1 MKKFL
6 WLLIIHTVSFNSFCQ
21 NSNLES
27 LNNLLIN
34 HPLKD
39 SLRVN
44 ILNELSFNIFK
55 NQPEK
60 SLQFAEEALTLSRG
74 LAFLKGELKAENN
87 LAVYYLM
94 KGRAEIALEST
105 MKAIQIGERMRSF
118 ELLADSYSILATIYQ
133 NQKSLDKAIHYAKQ
147 ALALNPHNVHV
158 TSRIYNSLGSIARD
172 KVDYDSALIC
182 YEKALGVM
190 NKVKSNYR
198 LPEVLNNIGTTYLRK
213 GDVDS
218 ALDYFMKSADAAR
231 ESENRMAQILAAM
244 NLGNVLIEKKKFL
257 AAEEIETSA
266 LVMAREMDDKR
277 KLLQIYLSLATI
289 KMETGKHHEAHLF
302 MTKHYNLKDSL
313 LNEEKNRQIAEI
325 ETRYETQKKDN
336 TIRVLEQQSQ
346 IHSLRQWFLIIS
358 LIALI
363 LAIGVFYFLQRY
375 HGKRVLKLLRV
386 QKILNLKLQ
395 ENDQLRSN
403 FFSKISHEFRTPLTL
418 ILAPIEAKL
427 SSPTLQET
435 DREPFQLVK
444 RNANRLLTLVNQLL
458 DLSKLEAKKMELVLQ
473 QGDLNKFLNIAA
485 TSFDSLAE
493 SKEILFKKNIQL
505 DLLETWFDAD
515 KLEKIINN
523 ILFNAF
529 KFTPRGG
536 TIIYD
541 VTQTENPGD
550 LVISIR
556 DTGIGIPKN
565 EQRHVYSPF
574 YQSRYDVDNGQ
585 PGTGL
590 GLSLVKEL
598 VSLYDGDITLVST
611 VDQGTSIT
619 ISLPLTKE
627 RLPSSARFIETK
639 KIINSKLLETDDGQV
654 ESINHNGIGS
664 QKMKEIKAYQDTI
677 LIIEDNTELR
687 NFIASKLQDRFTI
700 FTAVDGK
707 EGFATAAEYIPDL
720 IISDV
725 MMPNMDGLMLSDKI
739 KNDERTSHIP
749 IILLTAKADL
759 DSKIMGLQK
768 GADDYMAKPFLMEE
782 LIARVSNLIEQRKK
796 LAIKYKAALA
806 TPTIQRELSLDE
818 KFLLRAKKIVD
829 EHLSD
834 TSFGVEQ
841 MAEKINLSRAQ
852 LFRKLKA
859 TTGISPNEFINE
871 IRLKRAAQLIL
882 LKADT
887 IAQIGY
893 SVGFNEQSYFAKS
906 FRKRFGVP
914 PSEYLKKE
922 IVEAQI
928 ATGG

>member
-6 WLLIIHTVSFNSFCQ
+6 LLLIIHIASFNSFCQ
-21 NSNLES
+21 NSDLER
-27 LNNLLIN
+27 LNNLLIK
-34 HPLKD
+34 HLLKD

-44 ILNELSFNIFK
+44 LLNELSFHIFK

-60 SLQFAEEALTLSRG
+60 SLLFAEEALTLSRK
-74 LAFLKGELKAENN
+74 LAFSKGELQAENN
-87 LAVYYLM
+87 LSVYYLM
-94 KGRAEIALEST
+94 KGRAEIALESA
-105 MKAIQIGERMRSF
+105 MKAAQLGERMRSAD
-118 ELLADSYSILATIYQ
+118 LTADSYSILATIYH
-133 NQKSLDKAIHYAKQ
+133 NQKSFDKALRYAKQ

-172 KVDYDSALIC
+172 NENYDSAFIY
-182 YEKALGVM
+182 YEKALMVM
-190 NKVKSNYR
+190 NKVKNNYR
-198 LPEVLNNIGTTYLRK
+198 LPEVLNNIGITYLRK
-213 GDVDS
+213 GDIDS
-218 ALDYFMKSADAAR
+218 ALDYFIKASDEAR
-231 ESENRMAQILAAM
+231 ESGNRRAQILASM
-244 NLGNVLIEKKKFL
+244 NLGNVLIEKNKFL

-266 LVMAREMDDKR
+266 LTMAQEMNDKR
-277 KLLQIYLSLATI
+277 KLMQIYLSLATI

-302 MTKHYNLKDSL
+302 MTRHYNLKDSL
-313 LNEEKNRQIAEI
+313 LSEEKNKQITEI
-325 ETRYETQKKDN
+325 ETRYETQKKDD
-336 TIRVLEQQSQ
+336 TIRALEQQSE
-346 IHSLRQWFLIIS
+346 IHSLRQLFLISS

-363 LAIGVFYFLQRY
+363 IAIGIFYFLQRS
-375 HGKRVLKLLRV
+375 HNKRVLKLLRV
-386 QKILNLKLQ
+386 QKILNRKLQ

-418 ILAPIEAKL
+418 ILAPIESKL
-427 SSPTLQET
+427 TSPTLQET

-458 DLSKLEAKKMELVLQ
+458 DLSKLEAKKMEIILQ
-473 QGDLNKFLNIAA
+473 LSDLNKFLNITA

-493 SKEILFKKNIQL
+493 SKEIHFKKNIQL
-505 DLLETWFDAD
+505 DLLENWFDAD

-541 VTQTENPGD
+541 VTQTENTRD
-550 LVISIR
+550 LVISIK

-598 VSLYDGDITLVST
+598 VKLYNGEITLIST
-611 VDQGTSIT
+611 VNEGTSIT
-619 ISLPLTKE
+619 ITLPLTKE
-627 RLPSSARFIETK
+627 RLPSSARFIDTK
-639 KIINSKLLETDDGQV
+639 EIINSKSIETDDGRT
-654 ESINHNGIGS
+654 ELNPSLSGS
-664 QKMKEIKAYQDTI
+664 GKVKEAKDHQDTI
-677 LIIEDNTELR
+677 LIIEDNAELR
-687 NFIASKLQDRFTI
+687 NFISSKLQDRFTI
-700 FTAVDGK
+700 FTAIDGK

-759 DSKIMGLQK
+759 DSKIIGLQK

-782 LIARVSNLIEQRKK
+782 LIARVTNLIEQRKK
-796 LAIKYKAALA
+796 LANKYKAALA
-806 TPTIQRELSLDE
+806 TPTPQRELSLDE
-818 KFLLRAKKIVD
+818 KFLLRAKMIVE
-829 EHLSD
+829 EHISD

-882 LKADT
+882 SKADT

-914 PSEYLKKE
+914 PSEYSKKE
-922 IVEAQI
+922 LAEEAQI
-928 ATGG
+928 CD